1 MLTFITF
8 IKVHEVLIFNEG
20 AIFGRN
26 QFGGGEG
33 RGRICLEEFCVCK
46 VFYWFSIDFQTFF
59 TLCSRTLPQLLKD
72 CTLLFKLSFSGI
84 CSKN

>member
-26 QFGGGEG
+26 QFGGRRGGGEYVW
-33 RGRICLEEFCVCK
+33 RNLVCVK
-46 VFYWFSIDFQTFF
+46 YFIGLALIFRPFLHFAVEPYH
-59 TLCSRTLPQLLKD
+59 
-72 CTLLFKLSFSGI
+72 
-84 CSKN
+84 NY